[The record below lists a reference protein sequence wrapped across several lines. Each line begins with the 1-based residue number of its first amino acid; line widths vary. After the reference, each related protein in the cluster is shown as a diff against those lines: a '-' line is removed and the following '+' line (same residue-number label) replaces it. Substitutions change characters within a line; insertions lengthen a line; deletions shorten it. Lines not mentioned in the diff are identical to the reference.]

1 MECDKSTGTP
11 DDRKHLLNTCD
22 KSDNSDIEMKQ
33 EEENSKGGGSK
44 EKSGAWESGME
55 TNQDDLLM
63 LEVDPGES
71 SRQGSMRGG
80 DRKGSPENMDIRES
94 QKENMAGVKTLSLTN
109 QRVKVRMKILNLANQ
124 SQGSIEKCT
133 YH

>member
-1 MECDKSTGTP
+1 MECDKSTSAP
-11 DDRKHLLNTCD
+11 DDKTHLLNTCD

-71 SRQGSMRGG
+71 SRRGSMRGG
-80 DRKGSPENMDIRES
+80 DKKGSPENMDIRES
-94 QKENMAGVKTLSLTN
+94 QKENMAGVKTPSLTN
-109 QRVKVRMKILNLANQ
+109 QRVKVRMKAHSLTNQNQ
-124 SQGSIEKCT
+124 SKNEDP
-133 YH
+133 